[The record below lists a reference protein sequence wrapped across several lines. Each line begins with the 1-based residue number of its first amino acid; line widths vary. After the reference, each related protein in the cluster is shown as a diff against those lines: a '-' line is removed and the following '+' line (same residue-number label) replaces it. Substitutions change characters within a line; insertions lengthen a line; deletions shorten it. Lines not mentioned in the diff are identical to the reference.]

1 MASNMRISGLAS
13 GMDIDDMVSRL
24 MKAHRVPLDKLEQKK
39 QVLEWQRDDYRTMNA
54 KIMELRNEAFNMQL
68 SSKYTARKS
77 TSSAE
82 NLVTASAT
90 PTATEGVYTLEVT
103 ALAKAAALNSGAVG
117 AASGLN
123 STLSSLGLTGGYG
136 TLTIGGEKGSAT
148 INVSHTETIDELVK
162 DINNQSN
169 QTGVK
174 VSYDSSLDRFFF
186 VSTKTGALAKVNL
199 TSENASLINDV
210 FNVTGTSDTIK
221 RQTVT
226 GTKVFADGGST
237 VIDNT
242 ITSAAPQTLRIN
254 YDNKDYDY
262 QITADTTVGSLI
274 KTING
279 SDLGKKGVSAY
290 LDSSGKL
297 AFNNPNEAKGITITD
312 HTSDSKDML
321 DKLGLT
327 APTTVSNISTVSASA
342 SGANAEVKFNNV
354 AATYDT
360 NTFQIN
366 GINFTAKDLTT
377 SAVTINVTQDVDTVF
392 ESIKTFVTK
401 YNEMV
406 DLVNK
411 ELSEKRYRDFQP
423 LTAEQREAM
432 EEKDIERWEEKAK
445 SGMLKGDL
453 LLQSAA
459 NSLRS
464 ALNRT
469 VQGLPSGDMKVLAD
483 IGITSGSWSE
493 NGKLYIDETKL
504 RKAIAENPDQVAA
517 LFSTNDGVKGAQNT
531 DGLAV
536 RLYQEADAIME
547 KITKKAGKEFSVN
560 NSFTLGKNL
569 DDLEDEME
577 EWAVRLD
584 SLQTR
589 YYKQFTAMENA
600 LNKMN
605 AQSSYLMQQFGGAG

>member
-1 MASNMRISGLAS
+1 
-13 GMDIDDMVSRL
+13 
-24 MKAHRVPLDKLEQKK
+24 
-39 QVLEWQRDDYRTMNA
+39 
-54 KIMELRNEAFNMQL
+54 
-68 SSKYTARKS
+68 
-77 TSSAE
+77 
-82 NLVTASAT
+82 
-90 PTATEGVYTLEVT
+90 
-103 ALAKAAALNSGAVG
+103 
-117 AASGLN
+117 
-123 STLSSLGLTGGYG
+123 
-136 TLTIGGEKGSAT
+136 
-148 INVSHTETIDELVK
+148 VK
-162 DINNQSN
+162 N
-169 QTGVK
+169 
-174 VSYDSSLDRFFF
+174 
-186 VSTKTGALAKVNL
+186 
-199 TSENASLINDV
+199 
-210 FNVTGTSDTIK
+210 
-221 RQTVT
+221 
-226 GTKVFADGGST
+226 
-237 VIDNT
+237 
-242 ITSAAPQTLRIN
+242 
-254 YDNKDYDY
+254 
-262 QITADTTVGSLI
+262 
-274 KTING
+274 ING
-279 SDLGKKGVSAY
+279 SDLGKAGVSAHFEG
-290 LDSSGKL
+290 GKL
-297 AFNNPNEAKGITITD
+297 VIKDSTGGSIDFTD
-312 HTSDSKDML
+312 ETSDSKNVL

-327 APTTVSNISTVSASA
+327 SSPTGTPYARNVVTATGA
-342 SGANAEVKFNNV
+342 ANAKVKFNNV
-354 AATYDT
+354 DAEFAT
-360 NTFQIN
+360 NSFQLN
-366 GINFTAKDLTT
+366 GINFVAKETMGT
-377 SAVTINVTQDVDTVF
+377 EASITVNQDVDTVF
-392 ESIKTFVTK
+392 ENIKSFVTK

-411 ELSEKRYRDFQP
+411 ELNEKRYRDFQP

-459 NSLRS
+459 NNLRS